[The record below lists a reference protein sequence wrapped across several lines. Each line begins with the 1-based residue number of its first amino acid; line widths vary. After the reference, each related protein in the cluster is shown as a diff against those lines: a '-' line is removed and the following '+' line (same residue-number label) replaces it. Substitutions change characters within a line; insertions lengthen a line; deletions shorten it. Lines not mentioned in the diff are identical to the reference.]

1 MKLNKSTFALLQ
13 TKEFKEY
20 IANHYSVSI
29 AEVGK
34 WVRWE
39 QKGKPSNLT
48 SEFGLNILLKYRN
61 QELKEFH
68 ISNIS
73 DLIEQRIR
81 QKEIKP
87 ITSKKKYRFD
97 MTGRKH
103 FKRGENF

>member
-1 MKLNKSTFALLQ
+1 
-13 TKEFKEY
+13 
-20 IANHYSVSI
+20 
-29 AEVGK
+29 
-34 WVRWE
+34 
-39 QKGKPSNLT
+39 
-48 SEFGLNILLKYRN
+48 LKYRN